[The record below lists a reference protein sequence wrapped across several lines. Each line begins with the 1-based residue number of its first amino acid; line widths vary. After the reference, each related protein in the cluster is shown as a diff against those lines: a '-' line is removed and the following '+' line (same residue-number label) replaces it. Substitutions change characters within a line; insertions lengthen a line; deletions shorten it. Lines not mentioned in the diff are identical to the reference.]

1 VPPFKWYGFFLVFT
15 KEVKIAAAEHNG
27 GFKKWAKKRNQ
38 QPMRV
43 SGCKNAP
50 IRDERGQVCHSC
62 GLINHW
68 SAALNFV
75 AAWQDSIT

>member
-1 VPPFKWYGFFLVFT
+1 MVYTFKVFSV
-15 KEVKIAAAEHNG
+15 EVKIATAEHNG

-43 SGCKNAP
+43 SECKNAP

-62 GLINHW
+62 GLVT
-68 SAALNFV
+68 LECR
-75 AAWQDSIT
+75 T